1 MLIILFPYKFSNFF
15 FKKYQVK
22 DLKKKLKKNL
32 EIHDVSN
39 IIFKKKIK
47 LVKSERH
54 KSVLVFDKIKEWENR
69 IEELEHEI
77 SLLKNTIAG
86 LEEEEKVI
94 NSNRNVNGEGQMLDL
109 ERIKQISAYYRERI
123 TKIKNEIFKTNLNI
137 NKIKLVKLI
146 SSLVRLAVIL
156 IQ

>member
-22 DLKKKLKKNL
+22 DLKKKLKKKL

-54 KSVLVFDKIKEWENR
+54 KSVLVFDKIKEWKTISNK
-69 IEELEHEI
+69 LYKKKKK
-77 SLLKNTIAG
+77 SLL
-86 LEEEEKVI
+86 
-94 NSNRNVNGEGQMLDL
+94 
-109 ERIKQISAYYRERI
+109 
-123 TKIKNEIFKTNLNI
+123 
-137 NKIKLVKLI
+137 
-146 SSLVRLAVIL
+146 
-156 IQ
+156 

>member
-22 DLKKKLKKNL
+22 DLKKKLKKKL

-54 KSVLVFDKIKEWENR
+54 KSVLVFDKIKEWENYLKQ
-69 IEELEHEI
+69 II
-77 SLLKNTIAG
+77 QKKKKSLL
-86 LEEEEKVI
+86 
-94 NSNRNVNGEGQMLDL
+94 
-109 ERIKQISAYYRERI
+109 
-123 TKIKNEIFKTNLNI
+123 
-137 NKIKLVKLI
+137 
-146 SSLVRLAVIL
+146 
-156 IQ
+156 

>member
-22 DLKKKLKKNL
+22 DLKKKLKKKL

-54 KSVLVFDKIKEWENR
+54 KSVLVFDKIKEWENY
-69 IEELEHEI
+69 
-77 SLLKNTIAG
+77 LKQIIQK
-86 LEEEEKVI
+86 EKIFVI
-94 NSNRNVNGEGQMLDL
+94 NLLFLSSFRSFYLHYLLYKYRVSIVKINSPEVPAPVFKGQL
-109 ERIKQISAYYRERI
+109 
-123 TKIKNEIFKTNLNI
+123 F
-137 NKIKLVKLI
+137 
-146 SSLVRLAVIL
+146 
-156 IQ
+156 